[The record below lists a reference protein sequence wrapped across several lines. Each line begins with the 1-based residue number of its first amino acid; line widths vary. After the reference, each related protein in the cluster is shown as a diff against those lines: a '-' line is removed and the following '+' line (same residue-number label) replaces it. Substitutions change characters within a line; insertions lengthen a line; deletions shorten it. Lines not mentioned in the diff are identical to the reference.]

1 MPFGATWM
9 DLEMIILSEVRQRK
23 TNIMWYHLYV
33 ESKKWCKWIYKTERD
48 SQTPGNKLVTKGDKW
63 GVKTQLLYMWKNNKD
78 LLYSSGNCTQYLIIT
93 YNGEESEKEHT
104 HTHTHTHMN
113 HLCCCSVTKSCPT
126 LCDPMG
132 MPGLPVPHH
141 LLEFAQ
147 VHVHWTS
154 DESLCCTPKTVTI
167 LQILHLN
174 FKKHKIST

>member
-78 LLYSSGNCTQYLIIT
+78 LPYSSGNCTQYLIIT

-104 HTHTHTHMN
+104 HTHTHTYESPLLLFSHQVMSDSLRP
-113 HLCCCSVTKSCPT
+113 HGHARPSCPT
-126 LCDPMG
+126 PS
-132 MPGLPVPHH
+132 PGVCPSSCPLNQWWIT
-141 LLEFAQ
+141 LLY
-147 VHVHWTS
+147 T
-154 DESLCCTPKTVTI
+154 
-167 LQILHLN
+167 
-174 FKKHKIST
+174 